1 MKYHLFVIIRDYV
14 FVVENNYYFQIS
26 KKKKIIVKPP
36 PEIAL
41 LTFEAYPFGLS
52 PTMDVT

>member
-26 KKKKIIVKPP
+26 KKKNYCK
-36 PEIAL
+36 
-41 LTFEAYPFGLS
+41 TTTRDSTAYI
-52 PTMDVT
+52 

>member
-26 KKKKIIVKPP
+26 KKKKKNYCK
-36 PEIAL
+36 
-41 LTFEAYPFGLS
+41 TTTRDSTAYI
-52 PTMDVT
+52 